1 MQRKIK
7 KSFVKIFGV
16 ILSLMMI
23 VAMMP
28 NVSAAIPV
36 DNTLIINDGSV
47 GNENEL
53 HKFYFSGDWTF
64 GNNGACYNG
73 DEHYIFERQINDTT
87 YISIAFEG
95 TGIELYASLKDK
107 HGMLD
112 VYLDDTK
119 VGTIDQYRSTI
130 MDQEKM
136 YSIDGLEYGRH
147 IIKLVPTGQKNEL
160 SKSADVQIDYAK
172 VLGYVDSGEIEAS
185 KYTEVEDS
193 HTTSSN
199 ELFKIQYIGNWIGET
214 GYSQFHNGDDH
225 YSDDGGS
232 FKMDFIGEGIE
243 IWASTAHNHGNY
255 DVYIDGQ
262 LVGEALANTESR
274 KEQQKIFEK
283 LDLVNGKHTIEVKLQ
298 EASSGKSIQVDYLK
312 VYHDELNP
320 LDINLLDTDITLETG
335 ESAKIEYELYP

>member
-130 MDQEKM
+130 MDQEKC
-136 YSIDGLEYGRH
+136 IRL
-147 IIKLVPTGQKNEL
+147 
-160 SKSADVQIDYAK
+160 
-172 VLGYVDSGEIEAS
+172 
-185 KYTEVEDS
+185 
-193 HTTSSN
+193 
-199 ELFKIQYIGNWIGET
+199 
-214 GYSQFHNGDDH
+214 
-225 YSDDGGS
+225 
-232 FKMDFIGEGIE
+232 MD
-243 IWASTAHNHGNY
+243 
-255 DVYIDGQ
+255 
-262 LVGEALANTESR
+262 
-274 KEQQKIFEK
+274 
-283 LDLVNGKHTIEVKLQ
+283 
-298 EASSGKSIQVDYLK
+298 
-312 VYHDELNP
+312 
-320 LDINLLDTDITLETG
+320 
-335 ESAKIEYELYP
+335 